1 MSSLRNNSLEI
12 EVRPIN
18 GHIGAEIRNID
29 LSRNLAAE
37 EFKIVEDALVRYEV
51 IVFRDQS
58 FTLDQ
63 QIEFTKRFG
72 PLSVH
77 PFAPNMADKPEVIT
91 VDSSGDNPAGPTDGW
106 HSDETF
112 RARPPMATIL
122 RARTMPPYGGD
133 TLFASM
139 TAAYDGLSEQMK
151 RYIHDLEV
159 LHDFKPWRHMFE
171 GSPELRAR
179 LRKLEDEYPNP
190 WHPVVRIH
198 PVSKRRVLFVNAL
211 FSTRIKGL
219 TEDESR
225 SILDFLCRQATIPD
239 YQLRIKWQP
248 NTVVMWDNR
257 STQHYAPHDY
267 YPHHRKLD
275 RLTVAGGAVTGPVGP
290 YTPQE
295 PRTDSLVQRIT
306 AHGLQGRP
314 FIGNETPAA
323 M

>member
-1 MSSLRNNSLEI
+1 MSNIQVL
-12 EVRPIN
+12 PIN

-29 LSRNLAAE
+29 LSRNLSAE

-51 IVFRDQS
+51 IVFRDQDI
-58 FTLDQ
+58 TLDN
-63 QIEFTKRFG
+63 QIDFTKRFG

-77 PFAPNMADKPEVIT
+77 PFAPNMADKPEVISL
-91 VDSSGDNPAGPTDGW
+91 DSTGDNPAGPTDGW
-106 HSDETF
+106 HSDETW
-112 RARPPMATIL
+112 RKRPPMATIL
-122 RARTMPPYGGD
+122 RARIMPPYGGD

-171 GSPELRAR
+171 GSPELRAK
-179 LRKLEDEYPNP
+179 LRKLEDEHPNP

-198 PVSKRRVLFVNAL
+198 PVSKRRVLFVNAG
-211 FSTRIKGL
+211 FSSRIKGL
-219 TEDESR
+219 SEDESR
-225 SILDFLCRQATIPD
+225 SILDFLCRQATVPD

-267 YPHHRKLD
+267 YPHRRKLD
-275 RLTVAGGAVTGPVGP
+275 RLTVEGGDVTGPVGP

-295 PRTDSLVQRIT
+295 PRPDALVQRT
-306 AHGLQGRP
+306 AAHGLQGRP
-314 FIGNETPAA
+314 FMRNEAPSA